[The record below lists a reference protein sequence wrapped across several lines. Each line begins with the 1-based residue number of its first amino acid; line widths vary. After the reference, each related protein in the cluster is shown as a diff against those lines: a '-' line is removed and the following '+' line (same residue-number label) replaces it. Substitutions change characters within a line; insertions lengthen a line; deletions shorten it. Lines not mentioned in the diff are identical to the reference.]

1 MKRHL
6 ITLLFLFWLI
16 PVWAVSSMHTIELK
30 HRTPA
35 EVLPEIKFLLPEDAA
50 VSSFD
55 NTIIL
60 RSDGATFEDVR
71 RVLDVLDKP
80 QQLINITVLRSQ
92 QQLTNQQRQDGRLV
106 IDGESASVEIN
117 RWSTRDS
124 RNRDMQLQARGLAGE
139 PIQINTGQLIA
150 QHGQLLLLGPRGGVA
165 VQDTTRYLPINN
177 GIQALVSVLSDKQL
191 RIELFP
197 GFAEFDRRSGDIDSS
212 SLLTTIN
219 AKAGEWL
226 LIGQTGD
233 SEAFTGNQTQYRS
246 HSDNQQF
253 IYMKVE
259 LN

>member
-6 ITLLFLFWLI
+6 ITLLFLCWLM
-16 PVWAVSSMHTIELK
+16 PVWAVTSMHTIELK
-30 HRTPA
+30 HRMPS
-35 EVLPEIKFLLPEDAA
+35 EVLPKIEALLPEDAA

-71 RVLDVLDKP
+71 RVLDVLDNP
-80 QQLINITVLRSQ
+80 QQSVNITVLRSQ
-92 QQLTNQQRQDGRLV
+92 EKLSSRQRQDGRLV
-106 IDGESASVEIN
+106 IDNETAGIEIN

-124 RNRDMQLQARGLAGE
+124 RNRSMQLQARGLAGE

-150 QHGQLLLLGPRGGVA
+150 QHEQLVLIGPRGGVA
-165 VQDTTRYLPINN
+165 VHDNTRYLPINN
-177 GIQALVSVLSDKQL
+177 GFQALVSVLSDEQL

-197 GFAEFDRRSGDIDSS
+197 GFAEFDRRSGDVDTSS
-212 SLLTTIN
+212 VFTTVN
-219 AKAGEWL
+219 AKAGKWL

-233 SEAFTGNQTQYRS
+233 SEAYTGNQTQYRS
-246 HSDNQQF
+246 HRDSEQF

>member
-6 ITLLFLFWLI
+6 ITLFLLFWLI
-16 PVWAVSSMHTIELK
+16 PVWAVSAMHTIELK

-35 EVLPEIKFLLPEDAA
+35 EVLPEIQALLPEDAA

-71 RVLDVLDKP
+71 RVLDVLDKA
-80 QQLINITVLRSQ
+80 QQSINITVLRSEQ
-92 QQLTNQQRQDGRLV
+92 ALSNQQRNDGRLV
-106 IDGESASVEIN
+106 IDDKSAGIEIN

-139 PIQINTGQLIA
+139 PIQLNTGQLIA
-150 QHGQLLLLGPRGGVA
+150 QQEQLVLIGPRGGVA
-165 VQDTTRYLPINN
+165 VQNNTRYLPVDN
-177 GIQALVSVLSDKQL
+177 GFQALVSVLADKQL

-197 GFAEFDRRSGDIDSS
+197 NFAEFDQRTGNIDSS

-219 AKAGEWL
+219 ANAGEWV
-226 LIGQTGD
+226 LIGQTGE
-233 SEAFTGNQTQYRS
+233 SSAFTGNQTQYRS
-246 HSDNQQF
+246 HRDTQQF

>member
-6 ITLLFLFWLI
+6 ISLLLVCWLM
-16 PVWAVSSMHTIELK
+16 PAWAVSSMHTIELK

-35 EVLPEIKFLLPEDAA
+35 EVLPEIQALLPEDAA

-71 RVLDVLDKP
+71 RVIDVLDKP
-80 QQLINITVLRSQ
+80 QQSINITVLRSQ
-92 QQLTNQQRQDGRLV
+92 QALSNQQINDGRLV
-106 IDGESASVEIN
+106 IDGESAGVEIN
-117 RWSTRDS
+117 RWSTRSTRD
-124 RNRDMQLQARGLAGE
+124 RDMQLQSRGLAGE

-150 QHGQLLLLGPRGGVA
+150 QQEQLVLIGPRGGLA
-165 VQDTTRYLPINN
+165 VQNNTRYLPIDN
-177 GIQALVSVLSDKQL
+177 GFQALVSVLSDRQL

-197 GFAEFDRRSGDIDSS
+197 NFAEFDRRSGDIDSS
-212 SLLTTIN
+212 SLLTSIN
-219 AKAGEWL
+219 ANAGEWV
-226 LIGQTGD
+226 LIGQTGE
-233 SEAFTGNQTQYRS
+233 SSAFTGNQTQYRS
-246 HSDNQQF
+246 HRDSQQF